1 MLFFFR
7 NIFLA
12 QEPSLDQLIILM
24 GKSVFMNLKVSQK
37 SIKKICLV
45 KMVLTIGTIYT

>member
-24 GKSVFMNLKVSQK
+24 SKSVFMNLEVYKK
-37 SIKKICLV
+37 SIKKS
-45 KMVLTIGTIYT
+45 VL